1 MPDWLAGS
9 IAISVIFAAGWF
21 LRSLYGHDCP
31 SRREMM
37 ATRDACDALDQRV
50 DNHYRELR
58 ELRGRVN
65 AMRRWEAA
73 DAAKAA
79 ETAPQSPQDAP
90 GPREMRT
97 RVVGAPQIPRRNY

>member
-1 MPDWLAGS
+1 
-9 IAISVIFAAGWF
+9 
-21 LRSLYGHDCP
+21 
-31 SRREMM
+31 M

-65 AMRRWEAA
+65 AMRRWEKA
-73 DAAKAA
+73 DAEADQTIVQTSQ
-79 ETAPQSPQDAP
+79 ETAGAAQMS
-90 GPREMRT
+90 R

>member
-1 MPDWLAGS
+1 
-9 IAISVIFAAGWF
+9 
-21 LRSLYGHDCP
+21 
-31 SRREMM
+31 MM

-65 AMRRWEAA
+65 AMRRWEKAE
-73 DAAKAA
+73 AA
-79 ETAPQSPQDAP
+79 ETATQTAQDAP
-90 GPREMRT
+90 GAPQMRT

>member
-1 MPDWLAGS
+1 
-9 IAISVIFAAGWF
+9 
-21 LRSLYGHDCP
+21 
-31 SRREMM
+31 M

-65 AMRRWEAA
+65 AMRRWEKA
-73 DAAKAA
+73 DAEADQNGQQPA
-79 ETAPQSPQDAP
+79 QDAP
-90 GPREMRT
+90 GALEMRR

>member
-1 MPDWLAGS
+1 VHNLG
-9 IAISVIFAAGWF
+9 VLRF
-21 LRSLYGHDCP
+21 LRLLFGHDCP

-65 AMRRWEAA
+65 AMRRWDKAAADEAA
-73 DAAKAA
+73 QS
-79 ETAPQSPQDAP
+79 APQSLQDAP
-90 GPREMRT
+90 GPHEVSR

>member
-1 MPDWLAGS
+1 MYVQAAFLIVALVLTAFLLAS
-9 IAISVIFAAGWF
+9 S
-21 LRSLYGHDCP
+21 LRKPHDCP

-65 AMRRWEAA
+65 AMRRWEKADEQAA
-73 DAAKAA
+73 GI
-79 ETAPQSPQDAP
+79 APEVRQDAP
-90 GPREMRT
+90 GPTNGQR
-97 RVVGAPQIPRRNY
+97 RVMGAPQIPRRNY